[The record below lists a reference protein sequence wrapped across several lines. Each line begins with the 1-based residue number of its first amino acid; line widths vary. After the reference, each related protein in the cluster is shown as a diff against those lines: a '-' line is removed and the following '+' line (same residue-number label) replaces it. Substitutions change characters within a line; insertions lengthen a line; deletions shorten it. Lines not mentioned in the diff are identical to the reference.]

1 MYMPTFLERTPSGE
15 RETNPYSMLFD
26 GRIVIIDRPV
36 DDTTSNAVVAQL
48 LCLEGMDP
56 DNPIEL
62 YVMSYPPRP
71 SSVGPSVPFNAAGGT
86 LAATA
91 AVYDTIQ
98 YVRCPVY
105 TTCLGHVE
113 TSGALLVA
121 AGEPG
126 HRAMVPHARAV
137 LHQPT
142 LDAVRGTLPDLDR
155 RATEVTRMRTFVEET
170 LARHTRRDVDQVHV
184 DIDRE
189 LHLGADEALAYGLV
203 DAVVP
208 SRKRR

>member
-1 MYMPTFLERTPSGE
+1 MYLPTFLERTPYGE

-26 GRIVIIDRPV
+26 GRIVLIDRPV

-62 YVMSYPPRP
+62 YV
-71 SSVGPSVPFNAAGGT
+71 NAPGGT
-86 LAATA
+86 LTATA

-98 YVRCPVY
+98 YVRCPVH
-105 TTCLGHVE
+105 TTCLGHIE
-113 TSGALLVA
+113 TPGALLVA

-142 LDAVRGTLPDLDR
+142 IDPVRGTLPDLDR
-155 RATEVTRMRTFVEET
+155 RATEVTRMRRFVEET
-170 LARHTRRDVDQVHV
+170 LARHTRRDVDQVHA

-189 LHLGADEALAYGLV
+189 LHLGADDALAYGLV

-208 SRKRR
+208 SRKRSATDRS